1 MAKKSFKENAQ
12 QSLGGLNAIIRNTT
26 REERAAVPEGESEK
40 PESEPESEAPGKE
53 RGAALEP
60 RPRSQPKAKAKAKP
74 RERSAS
80 EAGCKEGETR
90 KTFIVQ
96 KEVAEKLLDI
106 AYWEPG
112 KLKDHVN
119 AALEAYTQKHW
130 TKKRP
135 KGS

>member
-26 REERAAVPEGESEK
+26 QTGLEK
-40 PESEPESEAPGKE
+40 PEGPELREGAAEEKPVKKE
-53 RGAALEP
+53 RPQQTRSRSKP
-60 RPRSQPKAKAKAKP
+60 RPEARP
-74 RERSAS
+74 AS

-90 KTFIVQ
+90 KTFIIQ
-96 KEVAEKLLDI
+96 KDLAEQMLDI

-119 AALEAYTQKHW
+119 AALAAYAKKHW

-135 KGS
+135 KGA